1 MTPAAHRI
9 SGAQSKSK
17 VGIYSGKRLSK
28 PKPAAEPEP
37 NRTVPLTGVT
47 VPDKRIPKSI
57 GWMSMRSVKWGDGR
71 SMPPVKC
78 GPLGDAEHGTERGKV
93 GI

>member
-1 MTPAAHRI
+1 
-9 SGAQSKSK
+9 
-17 VGIYSGKRLSK
+17 
-28 PKPAAEPEP
+28 
-37 NRTVPLTGVT
+37 
-47 VPDKRIPKSI
+47 
-57 GWMSMRSVKWGDGR
+57 MRSVKWGDGR